1 MESKYIFL
9 IYICVGLF
17 LCLLAGKIVKQFKL
31 PNVTGYILI
40 GLLAGIICGTHQME
54 HFFGKDIAH
63 EMVTKFDVIKD
74 LATGFI
80 AFSIGTEFEFK
91 YIKKLGKTPI
101 VIACLESLGATV
113 LVAIGIYIVTG
124 NIQLALIMGAIA
136 AATDPAATILVAKQY
151 KAKGPVSKN
160 LIPVV
165 AIDDA
170 TALMSY
176 GICVALAKTFTGHF
190 SWMTIVEPIKEIFGA
205 ILFGVVMGLI
215 FTTLI
220 HFFTGRGNRLAITI
234 SMVALTVSISHIPE
248 LNFSPLLACMAMS
261 MTVVNTS
268 SRWEPVFEQ
277 MDRMTPPVFM
287 LFFFVTGAGMDISV
301 LPTIGVIGVVYII
314 VRVIGKLVGAN
325 LGARI
330 CHADKNVRKYLGIG
344 LIPQA
349 GVAIGLAMMCSS
361 VVPKYANQI
370 MAVVVCGTIIYELI
384 GPIVTKVMLVRI
396 GEIKPENSK

>member
-1 MESKYIFL
+1 MESKYILL
-9 IYICVGLF
+9 IYICVGLC
-17 LCLLAGKIVKQFKL
+17 LCLFAGKVVKQLKL

-40 GLLAGIICGTHQME
+40 GLLAGVLCGTHQVE
-54 HFFGKDIAH
+54 SLFGTDVAH

-101 VIACLESLGATV
+101 VIACLESLAATV
-113 LVAIGIYIVTG
+113 LVAIAIYFVTG

-176 GICVALAKTFTGHF
+176 GICVAIAKTLTGHF
-190 SWMTIVEPIKEIFGA
+190 SMMTIVEPIKEIFGA
-205 ILFGVVMGLI
+205 ILFGVVMGFI
-215 FTTLI
+215 FTVLI
-220 HFFTGRGNRLAITI
+220 HYFTGRGNRLAITI
-234 SMVALTVSISHIPE
+234 CMVCLTVSISHIPG

-261 MTVVNTS
+261 TTEINIS
-268 SRWEPVFEQ
+268 S
-277 MDRMTPPVFM
+277 
-287 LFFFVTGAGMDISV
+287 
-301 LPTIGVIGVVYII
+301 
-314 VRVIGKLVGAN
+314 
-325 LGARI
+325 
-330 CHADKNVRKYLGIG
+330 
-344 LIPQA
+344 
-349 GVAIGLAMMCSS
+349 
-361 VVPKYANQI
+361 
-370 MAVVVCGTIIYELI
+370 
-384 GPIVTKVMLVRI
+384 
-396 GEIKPENSK
+396 